1 MKFNAKVVGSM
12 LVGSVFVLG
21 FYAGQSMSQEKV
33 PTDFI
38 GVTSDDPV
46 VLDLGPELKGH
57 KVRIRVFHIAG
68 KGTVGLHSHKD
79 SPSLAHYYGAG
90 VLSEFDSTGKYVGER
105 GGGKTYVDDTNTN
118 HFYLNKTD
126 GAVNVVVAD
135 VIKE

>member
-1 MKFNAKVVGSM
+1 MNRK
-12 LVGSVFVLG
+12 LVGSVIVASIFGVG
-21 FYAGQSMSQEKV
+21 FFAGQSIGQEKV

-46 VLDLGPELKGH
+46 TLDIGGGQ

-79 SPSLAHYYGAG
+79 SPSLAHYYGPGA
-90 VLSEFDSTGKYVGER
+90 LSEYDSSGKYVGER
-105 GGGKTYVDDTNTN
+105 GGGKTYIDDANTN

-135 VIKE
+135 VVKE